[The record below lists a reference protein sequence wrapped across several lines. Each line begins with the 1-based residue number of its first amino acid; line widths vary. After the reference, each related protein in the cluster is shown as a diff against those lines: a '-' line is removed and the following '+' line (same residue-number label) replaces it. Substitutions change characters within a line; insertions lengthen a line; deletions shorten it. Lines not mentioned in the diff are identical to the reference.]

1 MITELSPLK
10 YTEKCLKYI
19 YEFSRTTNKTG
30 ATIFTYKIHKANTPY
45 AGLEGC
51 KVGLSLI
58 LLSIETMYMVQSI
71 YLSCKQILCSGN
83 RERAEI
89 ERARG

>member
-1 MITELSPLK
+1 MITELSRLK

-58 LLSIETMYMVQSI
+58 LLSNRDHVYGPK
-71 YLSCKQILCSGN
+71 YLSFMQANSLLGK
-83 RERAEI
+83 
-89 ERARG
+89 